1 LRCSLLGEMMP
12 DMERVQLLL
21 VPTLTEMEW
30 VIKPHLEEWA
40 EVASYDAPGIGAEP
54 AVDDFG
60 ATAVARRGLA
70 EVERRGWDSFVL
82 VADEFGLP
90 AASHIAAAA
99 QPRLQALV
107 LGHARLSNS
116 TDGPRPAINIEV
128 LNAIRTLMRTDP
140 RSFVR
145 QMFKMTAGEGLVG
158 GYGDD
163 MVDEYI
169 RRVPLELGIP
179 LYDTVAVD
187 AEGLAERL
195 TDLDVPVLL
204 AQHKGC
210 LMFTDEG
217 FEDAVAAFPDATV
230 VRCIDKPSTSEE
242 FVGELREFC
251 ATLTAVRP

>member
-1 LRCSLLGEMMP
+1 MMA
-12 DMERVQLLL
+12 DVECAQLLL
-21 VPTLTEMEW
+21 VPTLTDMEW
-30 VIKPHLEEWA
+30 VIKPRLEEWA
-40 EVASYDAPGIGAEP
+40 EVASYDAPGIGTEP

-60 ATAVARRGLA
+60 AKAVARRGLA
-70 EVERRGWDSFVL
+70 EVEHRGWDRFML

-99 QPRLQALV
+99 KPRLQALA

-145 QMFKMTAGEGLVG
+145 QMFKMTAGSGLVG
-158 GYGDD
+158 GYGED
-163 MVDEYI
+163 MVDEYM

-179 LYDTVAVD
+179 FFDTAAVD
-187 AEGLAERL
+187 EEGLAERL
-195 TDLDVPVLL
+195 GDVDVPVLL

-217 FEDAVAAFPDATV
+217 FEDAVAAFPRATV

-251 ATLTAVRP
+251 ASLARVQS

>member
-1 LRCSLLGEMMP
+1 MMP
-12 DMERVQLLL
+12 DMERVRLLL
-21 VPTLTEMEW
+21 VPMLTEMEW

-40 EVASYDAPGIGAEP
+40 EVANYDAPGIGAEP

-60 ATAVARRGLA
+60 AEAVAGRGLA
-70 EVERRGWDSFVL
+70 EIDRRGWNDFVL

-90 AASHIAAAA
+90 AASHIASAA
-99 QPRLQALV
+99 QPRLQAMV

-116 TDGPRPAINIEV
+116 TDGPRRAINIEV

-145 QMFKMTAGEGLVG
+145 QMFKMTSGEGLVG

-163 MVDEYI
+163 MVDEYMG
-169 RRVPLELGIP
+169 RVPLELGIP
-179 LYDTVAVD
+179 FFDTAAVD
-187 AEGLAERL
+187 GEGLGKRL
-195 TDLDVPVLL
+195 LEVDVPVLL
-204 AQHKGC
+204 AKHKGC

-217 FEDAVAAFPDATV
+217 FEDAVAAFPHATV
-230 VRCIDKPSTSEE
+230 VECTDKPSTSEE

-251 ATLTAVRP
+251 ATLAAV